1 MRIKTLFRRF
11 QTRMSLRAR
20 LCLSFI
26 LFTVIV
32 FALLWF
38 FEIVLL
44 ERFYY
49 NSKIRETRNI
59 AYAILENYDS
69 PQFGRYLTNTA
80 INNQVCIDIIDQSG
94 RIRYE
99 RDVMSGHCML
109 HGWDNSLYYLLNELR
124 NSEDGTIFW
133 APYDEELGM
142 HTLVFGIAIPSE
154 NGTGGYLLL
163 NTLLAPVGSA
173 ISILK
178 DLLRII
184 TILLLVIGCLIAF
197 YLSNR
202 LSGPIVNITHAA
214 RRLAHGD
221 FNTKFE
227 GGSYREADELA
238 RTLTYAERELSRVDT
253 MQRDLMANVSHDLRT
268 PLTMLKAYAEMIRDI
283 SGDNPVKRE
292 AHLQVIIEETDR
304 LALLVNDILDLS
316 KLENG
321 SQKLDTETFDIR
333 SRLEDIIARYKG
345 VSEKM
350 GYHIHFTPDASAEV
364 TCDPGKIE
372 RVICNLIN
380 NAINYT
386 GPDKNV
392 YVRQINTPEGIR
404 IEVQDTGDGIE
415 EDKIQRIFDK
425 YYRSENHKREVVGT
439 GLGLTIVKA
448 ILKLHGYHY
457 GVQSKRGE
465 GSVFWFL
472 IRQKTTAPHSEK

>member
-1 MRIKTLFRRF
+1 MRIKGLFRRF
-11 QTRMSLRAR
+11 RTNMTLRAR

-38 FEIVLL
+38 FEVILL

-49 NSKIRETRNI
+49 NSKIKETRNL
-59 AYAILENYDS
+59 AQEILENYDS

-80 INNQVCIDIIDQSG
+80 INNQVCIDIVDTQG

-99 RDVMSGHCML
+99 RDVMSGNCLL
-109 HGWDNSLYYLLNELR
+109 HGWNNSLYYLLNELR

-133 APYDEELGM
+133 APYDEELGTY
-142 HTLVFGIAIPSE
+142 TLVV
-154 NGTGGYLLL
+154 GTEFVSSTGARGFLFL
-163 NTLLAPVGSA
+163 NTLLAPVSSA
-173 ISILK
+173 IGILK
-178 DLLRII
+178 DLLKVI
-184 TILLLVIGCLIAF
+184 TVLLLVIGCLIAF

-202 LSGPIVNITHAA
+202 LSGPIVNITHSA

-221 FNTKFE
+221 FNTRFE

-238 RTLTYAERELSRVDT
+238 RALTHAEHELSRVDT
-253 MQRDLMANVSHDLRT
+253 MQRDLLANVSHDLRT
-268 PLTMLKAYAEMIRDI
+268 PLTMLKAYAEMIRDL

-304 LALLVNDILDLS
+304 LTLLVNDILDLS

-321 SQKLDTETFDIR
+321 NQKLDPEPFDIR
-333 SRLEDIIARYKG
+333 QRMEDIIARYKG

-350 GYHIHFTPDASAEV
+350 GYHIHFTPDASTEV

-380 NAINYT
+380 NAVNYT

-392 YVRQINTPEGIR
+392 YVRQVNTPEGVR

-425 YYRSENHKREVVGT
+425 YYRSENHRREVVGT

-457 GVQSKRGE
+457 GVHSKLGE

-472 IRQKTTAPHSEK
+472 IRQDAGGQPPKK